1 MVDTGTRKYV
11 AENGC
16 TGWQLVYIALGS
28 NIEQPCMQIKKAIQ
42 ALDALDDI
50 QLLIDSGY
58 YTSRP
63 MGPADQ
69 PDYINAVVAIE
80 TTMSPQALLQHCQQ
94 IEKQQGRVKKRHW
107 GERCI
112 DLDILLYAQQQI
124 QQNDLTIPHP
134 GICERDFV
142 YMPLLKIAPHIN
154 IPGKGLLSER
164 VSRIKPANADYACR
178 FTGKIQ

>member
-1 MVDTGTRKYV
+1 MVSITNPQR
-11 AENGC
+11 
-16 TGWQLVYIALGS
+16 VYIALGS
-28 NIEQPCMQIKKAIQ
+28 NIEQPYVQIKKAIE
-42 ALDALDDI
+42 ALATLDNTRV
-50 QLLIDSGY
+50 LADSGY
-58 YTSRP
+58 YKSRP

-69 PDYINAVVAIE
+69 PDYINAVVEVE
-80 TTMSPQALLQHCQQ
+80 TSLLPQDLLHCCQQ

-124 QQNDLTIPHP
+124 QQAGLTIPHP

-142 YMPLLKIAPHIN
+142 FMPLLKIAPHIH
-154 IPGKGLLSER
+154 IPGKGLLSEQ
-164 VSRIKPANADYACR
+164 VAQVKPANADYACL